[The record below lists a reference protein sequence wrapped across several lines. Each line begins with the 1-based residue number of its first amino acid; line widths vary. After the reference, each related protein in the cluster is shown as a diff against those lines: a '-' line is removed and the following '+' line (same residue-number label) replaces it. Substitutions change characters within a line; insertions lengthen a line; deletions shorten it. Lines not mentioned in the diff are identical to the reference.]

1 MANETSSSEKYVVLT
16 SELPLLSLAYL
27 QELKN
32 TKLGCLGYNNPRLLA
47 PDLVASAQGACA
59 MAGSG
64 TMAMYYFLRVSL
76 FLGIF
81 GMASLVRCVHQAK
94 NESLGPRVPVHGN
107 WCGPSHGGFQDCCY
121 GGPCPSCVAPELG
134 QLDYRFS
141 QECFNECPP
150 IDWVDLA
157 CAWHDTCTYVAGEVN
172 GCGHFLDAE
181 SCYCNCVLADI
192 ACRYIADGVCTY
204 FRDIASCWFCDNDAY
219 YPIGCDEIG
228 GDADWPV
235 SYFCTDAV
243 STVKAFLNYG
253 EMVWQG
259 TSCWSYS
266 GMFGQEGRELR
277 ATRPALTS
285 SKS

>member
-1 MANETSSSEKYVVLT
+1 MAI
-16 SELPLLSLAYL
+16 
-27 QELKN
+27 
-32 TKLGCLGYNNPRLLA
+32 
-47 PDLVASAQGACA
+47 
-59 MAGSG
+59 
-64 TMAMYYFLRVSL
+64 YYFLRVSL
-76 FLGIF
+76 FLGLIC
-81 GMASLVRCVHQAK
+81 MASLVRCAHQAK
-94 NESLGPRVPVHGN
+94 NESLGPRVPVYGN

-172 GCGHFLDAE
+172 G
-181 SCYCNCVLADI
+181 
-192 ACRYIADGVCTY
+192 
-204 FRDIASCWFCDNDAY
+204 DIASCWFCDNDAY

-243 STVKAFLNYG
+243 ATVKAFLNYG

-266 GMFGQEGRELR
+266 GKFGQEGRDLR
-277 ATRPALTS
+277 APRPALTG